1 MCGIAGHINF
11 SSSISKDAM
20 AANVQTMC
28 RAIQHR
34 GPDEHGIY
42 SAPDFPV
49 VLGHQRLSILDL
61 STGQQPLKNQAGD
74 LVIVFNGEIYNYREL
89 RSQLQA
95 KGHAFITQSDTE
107 VIVQAYNE
115 WGVQCVSHLS
125 GMFAFSI
132 WDRKRKRLFCARDRL
147 GVKPF
152 YYYWDKRN
160 FVFSSEIKG
169 ILANRLIDKTLNIK
183 PLSSF
188 LHTSYCP
195 GEQTFFDNIYKLSP
209 GHTLTVEEAG
219 INIQKYWSISDVT
232 ENGNQLSFDDASLVL
247 RDNVEKSVK
256 SCLMGDVPIGAF
268 LSGGVDSS
276 TIVALMSKHQND
288 PVLTHCVGFNSLDS
302 RLDERQYAAEV
313 ARLFSSNHWDD
324 SVEID
329 VGGSLDKIIWHMDE
343 PYADSSAIPTYYL
356 CKETRKRVK
365 VCLSGDGGD
374 EIFAGYNWY
383 QELLSLSQSTQK
395 IPEWFKKGLI
405 APISEQLPYNIR
417 GATFLKN
424 IGATPQVRHQN
435 LTNCFDAQH
444 IHRLLRDDVLTE
456 VMTQPYPLEKY
467 YSEIASSWDDVKAA
481 QFVDMKS
488 YLVEDILMKVDKMS
502 MAHSLEV
509 RVPLLEHK
517 VVEFAF
523 SQPTEYK
530 MHGEQRKMLL
540 KNCMSDLLPKRIMDR
555 KKQGFTAPLREWLL
569 SDLKERVGDLLLSG
583 QYSKSGVFKTK
594 EVADLWRQFEKK
606 GCRVDLSRHIWTL
619 LCFEMWH
626 QQYL

>member
-1 MCGIAGHINF
+1 MCGIAGQLSYSNNV
-11 SSSISKDAM
+11 SKDSIADS
-20 AANVQTMC
+20 VLSMC
-28 RAIQHR
+28 RAIEHR
-34 GPDEHGIY
+34 GPDEHGLY
-42 SAPDFPV
+42 VDESLPL

-61 STGQQPLKNQAGD
+61 STGQQPLKNKDED
-74 LVIVFNGEIYNYREL
+74 LVIVFNGEIYNYKDL

-95 KGHAFITQSDTE
+95 KGHTFLTQSDTE
-107 VIVQAYNE
+107 VIVLAYKE
-115 WGVQCVSHLS
+115 WGENCVSQLN
-125 GMFAFSI
+125 GMFAFSV
-132 WDRKRKRLFCARDRL
+132 WDKKRRRLFCARDRL

-152 YYYWDKRN
+152 YYYWDNKN

-169 ILANRLIDKTLNIK
+169 ILANKLIEKTLNLK

-188 LHTSYCP
+188 LYTSYCP

-209 GHTLTVEEAG
+209 GHILTVDDSG
-219 INIQKYWSISDVT
+219 INVQQYWSISDSAEK
-232 ENGNQLSFDDASLVL
+232 ENKLSFNDASLTL
-247 RDNVEKSVK
+247 RDNIEQSVH
-256 SCLMGDVPIGAF
+256 SSLMGDVPIGAF

-276 TIVALMSKHQND
+276 TVVALMSKFQNE
-288 PVLTHCVGFNSLDS
+288 PVLTHCVGFNSSDS
-302 RLDERQYAAEV
+302 TLDERAYAAEV
-313 ARLFSSNHWDD
+313 AGLFSSNHWDD

-329 VGGSLDKIIWHMDE
+329 VGESLDKIIWHMDE
-343 PYADSSAIPTYYL
+343 PYADSSAIPTFYL
-356 CKETRKRVK
+356 CAATRKRVK

-383 QELLSLSQSTQK
+383 QDLLGLSQLTQK
-395 IPEWFKKGLI
+395 MPEWFKKSLI
-405 APISEQLPYNIR
+405 APISEQLPYNLR

-424 IGATPQVRHQN
+424 ISATPQVRHQN

-444 IHRLLRDDVLTE
+444 IQRLLRGDIFNE
-456 VMTQPYPLEKY
+456 VNAQAHPLEKY
-467 YSEIASSWDDVKAA
+467 YSDVAQTWDNVKAA

-523 SQPTEYK
+523 SQPSEYK
-530 MHGEQRKMLL
+530 MHGNQRKILL
-540 KNCMSDLLPKRIMDR
+540 KNSMSDLLPNKIMDR

-569 SDLKERVGDLLLSG
+569 SDLKERVGDLLLTG

-594 EVADLWRQFEKK
+594 EVANLWRQFEMK